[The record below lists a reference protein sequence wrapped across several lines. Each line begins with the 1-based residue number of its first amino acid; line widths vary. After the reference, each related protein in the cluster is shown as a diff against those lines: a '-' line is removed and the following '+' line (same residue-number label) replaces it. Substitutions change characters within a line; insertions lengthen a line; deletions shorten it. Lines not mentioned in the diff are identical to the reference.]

1 MFTQFSARVAGGLLA
16 CLIAFLPAVPA
27 FARDALVMD
36 GAGLFSSATV
46 ATLNR
51 EIADFNRRTGKEIIV
66 TTVPSLNGQ
75 TLNAAAEDAFSKEQ
89 VNGVLF
95 YFAKAEKQDVV
106 LGDTA
111 SRAFFPSDAFA
122 NIHDAMRGYLRSGD
136 FDQAITTGVNLVLD
150 QYLSHER
157 TAPVGYPART
167 QTTVLANTRRS
178 SQGGAMSLIWLAIIL
193 FAGFIIIRGIFRAL
207 SGPRMMPP
215 GYGGPGPAP
224 GPGYGGSGYG
234 GYPGGGSGFFS
245 GLLGGLGG
253 AWLGN
258 ELFGGGRQF
267 GGGDVINQGQ
277 TAGLGDS
284 GSAGDGSGW
293 QADPGQADVGNAGGG
308 NWGDSGG
315 GFDPSGGGDG
325 GGFGGGDSGGGGW

>member
-1 MFTQFSARVAGGLLA
+1 MFTQCSARVAGALLV
-16 CLIAFLPAVPA
+16 CLVAFAPAAPA
-27 FARDALVMD
+27 FARDAYVID
-36 GAGLFSSATV
+36 AAGLFSSATV
-46 ATLNR
+46 ANLNR
-51 EIADFNRRTGKEIIV
+51 EIADFNRQASKEIV
-66 TTVPSLNGQ
+66 VMTVPSLNGQ

-95 YFAKAEKQDVV
+95 YFAKAEKQDAV

-111 SRAFFPSDAFA
+111 SRAFFPSGTFA
-122 NIHDAMRGYLRSGD
+122 NIHDAMRGYLRGGD

-150 QYLSHER
+150 QYRGHER
-157 TAPVGYPART
+157 TAPVSYPART

-234 GYPGGGSGFFS
+234 GYPGPGGGGGFFS

-253 AWLGN
+253 AWLGS
-258 ELFGGGRQF
+258 GRHL
-267 GGGDVINQGQ
+267 GGGDVTNHGQ
-277 TAGLGDS
+277 TAGFGD
-284 GSAGDGSGW
+284 AGGGDASGW

-308 NWGDSGG
+308 SWGDAGG
-315 GFDPSGGGDG
+315 GFDPGGGFGGGDG
-325 GGFGGGDSGGGGW
+325 GGFGGGDSGGGW